1 MTDRIALALGAFLAG
16 LILLDLV
23 ANGGGALLFLVRK
36 LFVFVEFL
44 TFWR

>member
-1 MTDRIALALGAFLAG
+1 VNDRIALALAGFVAG

-23 ANGGGALLFLVRK
+23 ANGGEALLFLIRK

-44 TFWR
+44 TFWH